1 MSGGKLMLNYLSKS
15 IIPIIFLLII
25 TYGMFKGRKV
35 YEWFIEGAKDGLKV
49 CLRIF
54 PYLLAMI
61 IAVQVFREAKL
72 MDMLN
77 NLMAPVVKLIGLPK
91 ELLPLIII
99 KPLSGSGAIGV
110 FTDII
115 KNIGPDTRT
124 GLIASVIM
132 GTTETIFYTITVY
145 FGAVKVKKIRHTL
158 WAAVFADIAAII
170 MAISMVDLFLI

>member
-1 MSGGKLMLNYLSKS
+1 MFNYLSKS

-35 YEWFIEGAKDGLKV
+35 YEWFIEGAKDGLMV
-49 CLRIF
+49 TLRIF

-72 MDMLN
+72 MDLLN
-77 NLMAPVVKLIGLPK
+77 NLIAPLANFIGLPK
-91 ELLPLIII
+91 DLIPLLII

-115 KNIGPDTRT
+115 KSLGPDTRT
-124 GLIASVIM
+124 GLIASVVM
-132 GTTETIFYTITVY
+132 GSTETIFYTITVY
-145 FGAVKVKKIRHTL
+145 FGAIKVKKIRHTL
-158 WAAVFADIAAII
+158 WAAVFADATAII
-170 MAISMVDLFLI
+170 MAIFMVNICF

>member
-1 MSGGKLMLNYLSKS
+1 MFNYLSKS

-35 YEWFIEGAKDGLKV
+35 YEWFIEGAKEGLNV
-49 CLRIF
+49 VLRIF

-61 IAVQVFREAKL
+61 IAVQIFKDAKL
-72 MDMLN
+72 MDLLN
-77 NLMAPVVKLIGLPK
+77 NLIAPLGNMIALPK
-91 ELLPLIII
+91 DLIPLLII

-115 KNIGPDTRT
+115 KSVGPDTRT
-124 GLIASVIM
+124 GLIASVVM
-132 GTTETIFYTITVY
+132 GSTETIFYTITVY

-158 WAAVFADIAAII
+158 WAAVFADMTAII
-170 MAISMVDLFLI
+170 MAIFMVDKFLLR